1 MNDLERVLIGRLEI
15 MTKAFESLLSDMQD
29 GALSVSQ
36 DTLNNWQKLV
46 TDQKHLVTSL
56 QEEE

>member
-1 MNDLERVLIGRLEI
+1 MNDLERVLVGRLEI

-29 GALSVSQ
+29 GAFSVSQ
-36 DTLNNWQKLV
+36 DTLNSWQKLV